1 MELSKVEHAKLDKA
15 KETFNT
21 QTLTKE
27 QSELILGI
35 ELNYKVWR
43 AYMTAESRKITR
55 QKAIKYTQF
64 KVYLE
69 NLNRS
74 RQNHNL
80 HSQILRNMLPRKPR
94 GEICATTTLTSE

>member
-27 QSELILGI
+27 QAELILGR
-35 ELNYKVWR
+35 ELNDKVWT

-55 QKAIKYTQF
+55 QKATKYTQI

-80 HSQILRNMLPRKPR
+80 HSQILRTMLPRKPR
-94 GEICATTTLTSE
+94 GEICAKTTLTLE